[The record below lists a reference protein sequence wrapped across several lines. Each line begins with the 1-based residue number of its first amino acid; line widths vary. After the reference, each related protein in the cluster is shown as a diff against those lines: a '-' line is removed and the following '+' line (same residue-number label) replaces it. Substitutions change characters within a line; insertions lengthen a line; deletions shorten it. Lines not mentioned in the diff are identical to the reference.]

1 MEYDRH
7 FSYYP
12 QTSSPR
18 NPQSQEQRKRNQHHL
33 ICFSSCFRSPTL
45 DAEAETSLVRSSSSW
60 IRSKAQEFPDEVRGK
75 YRNFLSRHKRRHSS
89 DFGYDPSSY
98 ARNFD
103 DGGET
108 NGESEEEFP
117 YKCFS
122 ARLPQSPQSRPSP
135 MLPVP
140 EVRTMPSERIGKAV
154 PLLEKPKTKGKSPLI
169 GLNSV

>member
-12 QTSSPR
+12 QNSPR
-18 NPQSQEQRKRNQHHL
+18 NPQSQEQRKRHQHHL
-33 ICFSSCFRSPTL
+33 ICFSSCFRSLTS
-45 DAEAETSLVRSSSSW
+45 DAEAETSLVHSSSSW
-60 IRSKAQEFPDEVRGK
+60 IRSKAQELPDEVRGK
-75 YRNFLSRHKRRHSS
+75 CRNLLSRHKRRHSS
-89 DFGYDPSSY
+89 DFGYDPLSY

-108 NGESEEEFP
+108 TGDNEEEFP

-140 EVRTMPSERIGKAV
+140 EIRAMPAERISRAI
-154 PLLEKPKTKGKSPLI
+154 PLLEKPKKKGESPLI
-169 GLNSV
+169 ELNSV